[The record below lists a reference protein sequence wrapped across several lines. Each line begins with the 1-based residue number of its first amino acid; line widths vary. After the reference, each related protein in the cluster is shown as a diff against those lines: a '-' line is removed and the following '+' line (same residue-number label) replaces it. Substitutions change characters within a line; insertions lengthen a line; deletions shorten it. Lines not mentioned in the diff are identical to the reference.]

1 MANFYKCNDNCGWV
15 GLEMTPSAKD
25 CNAEGGLVLLKANSE
40 DAAQEK
46 HVPVVEVRKD
56 GKVHVK
62 IGSAP
67 HPMLPEH
74 HIEWIMIET
83 TFGAIYCNLEAGDP
97 PEALFQIRP
106 DEIIS
111 VYEHCNLH
119 GLWKA
124 KEPVLPIDFDLNTV
138 ACSPEF
144 TAGCLDPSNNS
155 IRRPGGE
162 LPPFFVP
169 ITMLVRNLSLSGNR
183 SGA

>member
-1 MANFYKCNDNCGWV
+1 MTNFYKCNNDCGRIV
-15 GLEMTPSAKD
+15 MEMTPAGQD
-25 CNAEGGLVLLKANSE
+25 CTTEGLTLLKANSE

-46 HVPVVEVRKD
+46 HVPVVTVRDD
-56 GKVHVK
+56 GKVSVK

-67 HPMLPEH
+67 HPMLEEH
-74 HIEWIMIET
+74 HIEWICIET
-83 TFGAIYCNLEAGDP
+83 TFGAIHCKLEPGDP

-155 IRRPGGE
+155 IRRPGGTCE
-162 LPPFFVP
+162 IPL
-169 ITMLVRNLSLSGNR
+169 RK
-183 SGA
+183 